1 VRLTVVHDIHGN
13 IASIAASPKDS
24 PVMYV
29 ELVAG
34 QRVTEIDAPELK
46 REHVSAHLSELIKHH
61 RVVIQPA
68 EGKLLKIGSGA
79 EK

>member
-1 VRLTVVHDIHGN
+1 MRLTVVHDVHGK

-29 ELVAG
+29 ELLAG

-61 RVVIQPA
+61 RVVIEPA
-68 EGKLLKIGSGA
+68 DGKLIKID
-79 EK
+79 